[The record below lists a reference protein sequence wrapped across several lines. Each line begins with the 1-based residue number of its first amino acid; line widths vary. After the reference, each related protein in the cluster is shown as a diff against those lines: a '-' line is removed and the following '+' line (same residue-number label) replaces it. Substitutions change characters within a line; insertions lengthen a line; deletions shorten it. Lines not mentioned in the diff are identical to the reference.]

1 MFDLPV
7 LTQQQIDKIKAFVQ
21 SLQWMYFKL
30 VAQKSAV
37 IAAYLEILG
46 MVPMEAFW
54 EEMAAGNIPRD
65 HPADFD
71 QKSAWEQ
78 ILWIRT
84 YGIPTAWK
92 IIEKLENRDGIE

>member
-1 MFDLPV
+1 MLDLPV
-7 LTQQQIDKIKAFVQ
+7 LTQQQIDKIKAFAQ
-21 SLQWMYFKL
+21 SLQWIYLRL
-30 VAQKSAV
+30 VAQKTTV
-37 IAAYLEILG
+37 IAAYLEILE

-54 EEMAAGNIPRD
+54 QEMAAGNISRER
-65 HPADFD
+65 PADFD

>member
-1 MFDLPV
+1 MLDLPV

-37 IAAYLEILG
+37 IAAYLEILE

-54 EEMAAGNIPRD
+54 QEIAAGNISRER
-65 HPADFD
+65 PADFD
-71 QKSAWEQ
+71 QKSVWEQ

-92 IIEKLENRDGIE
+92 IIEKLEQNNVNP

>member
-1 MFDLPV
+1 MLDLPV
-7 LTQQQIDKIKAFVQ
+7 LTQQQIDRIKEFVS

-30 VAQKSAV
+30 VSKKEAV
-37 IAAYLEILG
+37 IGAYLEILE

-54 EEMAAGNIPRD
+54 QEMVAGNISRERPT
-65 HPADFD
+65 DFD

>member
-1 MFDLPV
+1 MSDLPV
-7 LTQQQIDKIKAFVQ
+7 LTKQQIDRIKEFIY
-21 SLQWMYFKL
+21 SLQGMYFKL
-30 VAQKSAV
+30 TQKKEAV
-37 IAAYLEILG
+37 IAAYLEILE

>member
-1 MFDLPV
+1 MLDLPV

-21 SLQWMYFKL
+21 SLQWMYSKL
-30 VAQKSAV
+30 MAQKAAV
-37 IAAYLEILG
+37 IAAYLEILE
-46 MVPMEAFW
+46 MVPMDAFW

-65 HPADFD
+65 RPADFD

>member
-1 MFDLPV
+1 MSDLPV
-7 LTQQQIDKIKAFVQ
+7 LTQQQIDRIKEFVS

-30 VAQKSAV
+30 VGKKEAV

-54 EEMAAGNIPRD
+54 QEMAAGNISRER
-65 HPADFD
+65 PADFD

-78 ILWIRT
+78 ILWIRQ
-84 YGIPTAWK
+84 YGISTAWK
-92 IIEKLENRDGIE
+92 LIEKLENRDGIE